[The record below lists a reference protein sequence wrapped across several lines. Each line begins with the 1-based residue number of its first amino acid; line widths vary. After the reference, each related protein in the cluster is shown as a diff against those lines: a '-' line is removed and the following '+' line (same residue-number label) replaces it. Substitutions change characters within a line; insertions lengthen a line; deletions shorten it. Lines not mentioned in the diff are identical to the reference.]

1 MSRILIG
8 TMPFVGHVNPILP
21 IAGEL
26 VTRGHDVRWFTGG
39 QFREKIETLGARYVP
54 MPNAVGLQDDAWKQ
68 RYPQAAAMKPLDQ
81 LRFVIKHIFIDSAV
95 EHVHDLLAIL
105 DAEPADVILADSS
118 FSAAGLLHESGGPP
132 WAAFNTLPLTL
143 SSRDTAPFGLGLP
156 PGASALGRVRN
167 RLLQALFE
175 RVVFKDTIEYGDR
188 IRAGLGLPPTGR
200 FIFDVALSPYLYLQ
214 GTVPAFEYP
223 RSDLPPQVHFV
234 GPSLPPPPSRFDP
247 PKWWNELL
255 AARAT
260 GRPVVHVTQGTV
272 ATEAGHLLAPTLRAL
287 AGSDALVVATT
298 GGKPVDALGLDPLPA
313 NARVAPF
320 VPHAL
325 LLPYVDAMITNAGY
339 NGVQVALANG
349 VPLIAAGRS
358 EDKPE
363 VAARIAWSG
372 VGIDLRTSTPS
383 EARLRRAVKTV
394 LTDGRY
400 RARARAMA
408 TAMAGYDAPR
418 RSADLLERLIASGR
432 PVLDEAAS
440 AASTA
445 TPA

>member
-1 MSRILIG
+1 MNRILIG

-26 VTRGHDVRWFTGG
+26 VSRGHDVRWFTGS
-39 QFREKIETLGARYVP
+39 QFREKIEALGARYVP
-54 MPNAVGLQDDAWKQ
+54 MPNAVGLQDDAWKR

-81 LRFVIKHIFIDSAV
+81 LRFAIKHVFVDSAA
-95 EHVHDLLAIL
+95 EHVYDLMAIL
-105 DAEPADVILADSS
+105 DEEPADVILADSS
-118 FSAAGLLHESGGPP
+118 FTAAGLLHESGGPP

-156 PGASALGRVRN
+156 PSASAPGRWRN
-167 RLLQALFE
+167 RLLQVLFE
-175 RVVFKDTIEYGDR
+175 RVVFKDTIAYADR
-188 IRAGLGLPPTGR
+188 VRAGLGLPPSGR
-200 FIFDVALSPYLYLQ
+200 FIFDAALSPYLYLQ

-234 GPSLPPPPSRFDP
+234 GPSLPPPPARFDP
-247 PKWWNELL
+247 PKWWDELL

-272 ATEAGHLLAPTLRAL
+272 ATEASQLLAPTVRAL

-298 GGKPVDALGLDPLPA
+298 GGKPVDALGPGPLPA
-313 NARVAPF
+313 NTRVAPF

-325 LLPYVDAMITNAGY
+325 LLPFVDAMVTNAGY
-339 NGVQVALANG
+339 NGVQVALAHG

-372 VGIDLRTSTPS
+372 VGIDLRTATPS
-383 EARLRRAVKTV
+383 EARLRRAVGKV
-394 LTDGRY
+394 LADGRY
-400 RARARAMA
+400 RDRARAMA
-408 TAMAGYDAPR
+408 RAMAGYDAPR
-418 RSADLLERLIASGR
+418 RSADLLERLIATGR
-432 PVLDEAAS
+432 PVRADAPGRP
-440 AASTA
+440 
-445 TPA
+445 TPS